1 MDELPYAVYAQPYEA
16 PEPFRKLEDALLS
29 LEHINYISKRAYELG
44 ESVQV
49 PERHYSVIERDK
61 AGNEFVVEKVTPAG
75 TIHTD
80 ARNAAIAEFKK
91 LHHVQNGVW
100 VRNVGN

>member
-1 MDELPYAVYAQPYEA
+1 MNYAIYTQPYEA

-29 LEHINYISKRAYELG
+29 LEQINYISKRAYELG
-44 ESVQV
+44 ESVEV
-49 PERHYSVIERDK
+49 PERRYSVIERDK

-75 TIHTD
+75 TVHTD

-91 LHHVQNGVW
+91 LHTIKLGVW
-100 VRNVGN
+100 VRNEGN